1 MDQKRSGSFLR
12 KLRKEKE
19 LTQEQL
25 AEHFN
30 VSDRTVSRWENGKN
44 MPDLSILVEL
54 ADFYDVDVREII
66 DGERKSESMNQEE
79 KEKMLRVAEYAENEK
94 VNLLTSLR
102 NISLLGICSM
112 VIGFVMLVV
121 CDTYSLP
128 VTEYVMGV
136 AFGVAFGALI
146 AAFLYAT
153 GVLAKIRIRIGKP
166 MKMKAAIIPLAVCVV
181 IGVLLFVKYW
191 NASF

>member
-1 MDQKRSGSFLR
+1 MDQRRSGSFLR

-66 DGERKSESMNQEE
+66 DGERKSENMNQEE

-102 NISLLGICSM
+102 KISLLGICSM
-112 VIGFVMLVV
+112 VVGFVMLGV

-166 MKMKAAIIPLAVCVV
+166 MKIRAAMIILAVCVG
-181 IGVLLFVKYW
+181 IGVLLFVKFW